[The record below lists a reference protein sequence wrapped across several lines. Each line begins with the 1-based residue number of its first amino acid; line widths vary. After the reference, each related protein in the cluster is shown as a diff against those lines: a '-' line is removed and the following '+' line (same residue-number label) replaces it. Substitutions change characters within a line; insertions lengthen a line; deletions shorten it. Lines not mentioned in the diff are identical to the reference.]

1 MRINIVLTKEEKKVA
16 KMYAKQHGLSLS
28 MAMKDAFFDQVEN
41 EYDIIAADKALQ
53 DFEKDPI
60 TYTHEEVK
68 QMFDIN

>member
-1 MRINIVLTKEEKKVA
+1 MRINIVLTKEEKKTA
-16 KMYAKQHGLSLS
+16 KMYAKRHGLSLD

-41 EYDIIAADKALQ
+41 EYDIVTADKALQ